1 MKTSASRSGSACF
14 VRYTIASTRKTARMG
29 TRLRLW
35 IAPMVPTGP
44 TWMRRVSIRGTKCR
58 SGWGWGARLTDD
70 CVSAPA
76 HAGAPATTWKPP
88 FGHLTTGRRSGALL
102 SRAILPLG
110 DTRREGSHP
119 DGWGSCRR
127 GPAGRCADRRSAF
140 PCLRAV
146 MPTGGWRSKPSP
158 RFFWVGGTRFSRP
171 SGPKKQW
178 QRTLFAARVTGG
190 KV

>member
-14 VRYTIASTRKTARMG
+14 VRYTIAFTRKTARMG
-29 TRLRLW
+29 TRLRPQ
-35 IAPMVPTGP
+35 IAPMVPTGT
-44 TWMRRVSIRGTKCR
+44 TWMRRVPIRGTKCR

-70 CVSAPA
+70 CVSAPDP
-76 HAGAPATTWKPP
+76 AGAPATTWKPP

-127 GPAGRCADRRSAF
+127 GPAGRCADRRSGVPVPA
-140 PCLRAV
+140 RRDAD
-146 MPTGGWRSKPSP
+146 GRWRSKPSP
-158 RFFWVGGTRFSRP
+158 CFFWVGGTRFSRP
-171 SGPKKQW
+171 CGSKKQW
-178 QRTLFAARVTGG
+178 QRTLFAVGVIGG